1 MLTIDSIVSNAYRE
15 ENTMSEITI
24 RNAFGKEYTVDA
36 KTRDEIEKI
45 IDDMDY
51 DMIVK
56 MAYGAHSNIADGVV
70 DLNIESGEFVAG
82 SYTQGTGD
90 IETHFVTIYTV
101 PQNLDLESDIVA
113 MDEDREEA
121 EKEGLG
127 VWEYMEK
134 AELIDERQISA
145 LQEMAFDYF
154 RSEEFN
160 DSVKEQLD
168 RIYRD
173 RKKIEKFTSAD
184 VFADNENDT
193 LIDEGYFTENGFHS
207 TTLIESDKNK
217 DCECKTRTQHVTHLQ
232 EILEREDAE

>member
-1 MLTIDSIVSNAYRE
+1 
-15 ENTMSEITI
+15 MSEITI

-36 KTRDEIEKI
+36 KPREEIEKI
-45 IDDMDY
+45 IDNMDY
-51 DMIVK
+51 DAIVK
-56 MAYGAHSNIADGVV
+56 MAYEAHSHIADGIV
-70 DLNIESGEFVAG
+70 DLNIESGEFGAG

-121 EKEGLG
+121 GKQGIS

-134 AELIDERQISA
+134 SDLIDERQISA

-154 RSEEFN
+154 TGEEFN
-160 DSVKEQLD
+160 DGIKEQLD
-168 RIYRD
+168 RIYMER
-173 RKKIEKFTSAD
+173 RKIEKFTSAD

-193 LIDEGYFTENGFHS
+193 LIDEGYFTPNGFHS
-207 TTLIESDKNK
+207 TTLLSGSEDADC
-217 DCECKTRTQHVTHLQ
+217 DCESRKEHEAHLR
-232 EILEREDAE
+232 EIVGE